1 VKGAA
6 MNNSIKISGALI
18 VILILL
24 LSSDIF
30 AGNGKVNWDAF
41 STNLVVALKSNHP
54 GLQESAMQR
63 IIRYSDSL
71 EITDGIYDIALI
83 FRFDDNPQMRR
94 LAMVTLSKIN
104 TDYSLSY
111 LCQYLKYEDNQSI
124 RKQCCCI
131 IRDYYVS
138 KKPEKMNELAI
149 LLTERAS
156 E

>member
-1 VKGAA
+1 

-63 IIRYSDSL
+63 IIQYSDSL
-71 EITDGIYDIALI
+71 EITKSVYNIALI
-83 FRFDDNPQMRR
+83 FRFDNNPQMRR

-104 TDYSLSY
+104 TDYSISY

>member
-1 VKGAA
+1 

-18 VILILL
+18 VIFIMLL
-24 LSSDIF
+24 ASNIF

-41 STNLVVALKSNHP
+41 GTNLVVALKSNHP

-71 EITDGIYDIALI
+71 EVTNGIYDIALI

-111 LCQYLKYEDNQSI
+111 LCKYLKYEDNQSI

-138 KKPEKMNELAI
+138 NKPDKMDELAV
-149 LLTERAS
+149 LLTERALH
-156 E
+156 

>member
-1 VKGAA
+1 

-111 LCQYLKYEDNQSI
+111 LCQYLKYENNQSI

>member
-1 VKGAA
+1 

>member
-1 VKGAA
+1 

-18 VILILL
+18 VILIMLF
-24 LSSDIF
+24 SSQIF
-30 AGNGKVNWDAF
+30 AGNGNVNWDAF
-41 STNLVVALKSNHP
+41 STNLIVALKSDHP

-63 IIRYSDSL
+63 IIQYSDSL
-71 EITDGIYDIALI
+71 EITGGIYDIALV
-83 FRFDDNPQMRR
+83 FRFDHNPQMRR

-131 IRDYYVS
+131 IRDYYVA
-138 KKPEKMNELAI
+138 KKPDKMNELAT
-149 LLTERAS
+149 LLTERAAN
-156 E
+156 